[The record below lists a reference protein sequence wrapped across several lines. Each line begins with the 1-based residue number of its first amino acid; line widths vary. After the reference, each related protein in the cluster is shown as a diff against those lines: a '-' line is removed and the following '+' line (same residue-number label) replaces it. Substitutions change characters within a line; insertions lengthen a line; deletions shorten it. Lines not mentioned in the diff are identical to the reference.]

1 MFLALG
7 LLATFGVLLALF
19 MLLKPF
25 VNLDRRGKLILHR
38 DRLNKRVDYLIAQG
52 YLYSKE
58 GIELAQELL
67 LIEEELKSKF
77 GEPNDDEIEYWKRI
91 LS

>member
-7 LLATFGVLLALF
+7 LLATFGVLFGLF
-19 MLLKPF
+19 TILKPF
-25 VNLDRRGKLILHR
+25 TDLYRRGKLILYR
-38 DRLNKRVDYLIAQG
+38 DRLNERIDYLITQG

-58 GIELAQELL
+58 GIELVQELL
-67 LIEEELKSKF
+67 LIEKELKSKF
-77 GEPNDDEIEYWKRI
+77 REPNDDEIEYWERI